1 MVDSILLQSAVAS
14 LSVGMPL
21 VGQARQELVLP
32 LPLVPVLLP
41 VLLRAAFAT
50 PPSLGSWR
58 HLCRTL
64 KSVCLQAQLHREEE
78 EEEEEERAR
87 LPRRTAPTSA
97 TPLR

>member
-14 LSVGMPL
+14 LAVGMPL

-32 LPLVPVLLP
+32 LLLLPVPVLLR
-41 VLLRAAFAT
+41 LRAAFAT
-50 PPSLGSWR
+50 PASLGSWR

-64 KSVCLQAQLHREEE
+64 KSVYLQAQLHR
-78 EEEEEERAR
+78 EEEERAR

>member
-1 MVDSILLQSAVAS
+1 
-14 LSVGMPL
+14 MPL

-32 LPLVPVLLP
+32 VLLLP
-41 VLLRAAFAT
+41 VLVLLLRAAFAT

-64 KSVCLQAQLHREEE
+64 KSVYLQAQLHREEEE